1 MVLKI
6 GIGRTQDKDNDLFQD
21 FHKMAVRNRGDQE
34 LMRELISPASVKED
48 AEFLMAPYLNFESFL
63 APAPMSI
70 SVLGELHM

>member
-1 MVLKI
+1 
-6 GIGRTQDKDNDLFQD
+6 
-21 FHKMAVRNRGDQE
+21 MAVRNRGDQE

-70 SVLGELHM
+70 SVLGELQCNEICKG